1 MRVVDILEEGVGVSD
16 IVKFLDSDVK
26 ITYRVE
32 VKVTGGKK
40 NPYQGRVTKVVREL
54 PVHLT
59 RNEEVYQNARRE
71 AGQEDFSVGQG
82 ERQGWGTRGE
92 DGLIYNNGM
101 VYVQYIGKGKGLKTE
116 YYVDNRVVDPSEIQ
130 GLPDSTTKTDISTG
144 VVVRRLNIASI
155 IEIKPM

>member
-1 MRVVDILEEGVGVSD
+1 MSIYVFCI
-16 IVKFLDSDVK
+16 LDSDVK

-59 RNEEVYQNARRE
+59 RNEEAYQNARRE

-101 VYVQYIGKGKGLKTE
+101 VYVQYIGKEKWRNMFLKDFAE
-116 YYVDNRVVDPSEIQ
+116 YE
-130 GLPDSTTKTDISTG
+130 
-144 VVVRRLNIASI
+144 RRLALLEHNYAKLKIMSKAHKVLK
-155 IEIKPM
+155 KPVRKVERDLSGPKKGAWVCW